1 MITSL
6 FDFLDIRTLSMV
18 VGGSML
24 VSTISMACYFFYRRT
39 YGNFKLWTLAMGGLS
54 LGFLLFSARG
64 VIPDLASIVLANCV
78 IFFSFALIFQGFKML
93 EPTTKLSGRHLAIMA
108 MLSLLVFPY
117 FTYVVPSL
125 NIRTSLVSFTGAMY
139 FSFCAKILWCGV
151 REIRFRENMLLGS
164 TLLLAVFALS
174 ALGLISSVS
183 DNMPIDFMETGA
195 YQGMALFIIALAHIA
210 FVLGLVQLN
219 SQLVEK
225 DLVEKEAHL
234 EKNQLRYHQLAEA
247 SSQGLVIASD
257 HPMRLIFASI
267 PMTEICGYTPEELVQ
282 FSADQLLKVIHP
294 DDRGKFFNNFKK
306 RLTGID
312 LSPVQQYRIFHKTKG
327 VRWVETYTSVVEY
340 EGLPA
345 VHSLFLD
352 ITRRKEAEAINAA
365 MFRVVSAVTT
375 TRNLNELFRSI
386 HHSLSAIIDVTNFFI
401 AMRDVRANTLYFP
414 YCVDIKDND
423 FSPVSF
429 NKVKNSLTGLVFSR
443 REAIL
448 MDREAL
454 KARQEKNGIIGT
466 VPVIWMGV
474 PLMIRDN
481 VIGVVAVQSYTDPDL
496 YTQRDLEVL
505 SAVSIQ
511 MALAIERKQSQEAL
525 AESERRYRYLFD
537 HAPAGICEVNFEQN
551 SFVRANEIA
560 CKFSGYTRSE
570 LMQMNP
576 FDLLTDE
583 GKKRLKDRIKRLYIG
598 YRETKNI
605 EYELVTK
612 QGKQLSV
619 AITLDF
625 VDKER
630 KLQHAL
636 VVIHDISW
644 RKKMEKDRIEAQK
657 LLAEHQKLALI
668 GQVAGKMAHDFNN
681 ILGVIMGNIELMLMD
696 NDDPDIRT
704 TLKRILDH
712 TEKGQYLTRNLIAF
726 AKNQEPRQKYFSLN
740 EKIDL
745 ALALMKKDLGGIQIK
760 RTYASDLPEILADP
774 GMIEHVLVNLLQNAV
789 HALSKTKEP
798 EIVLQTFVHESCICF
813 EIRDNG
819 CGIPEV
825 HIKDI
830 FTPSFTLKG
839 GRDVSG
845 AYAPGIKGTGYGMS
859 NIQKYVHQNKGTV
872 DVTSVQ
878 GQWTCVRIFF
888 PVIDKH
894 LTDEEKTKIAAT
906 VTRTGQRILLVEDE
920 PDISETQFRALSQPP
935 CLHQVDV
942 IDNGTKAMDLFDRNH
957 YDLVSLDYMLSGSVN
972 GMDVYRHIRST
983 NASVPVLFVSGNI
996 EFIEA
1001 IKLLMEEDPYMAHL
1015 SKPCR
1020 MKTYI
1025 EHVTQLLDG

>member
-1 MITSL
+1 MFDL
-6 FDFLDIRTLSMV
+6 FDIRTLSMV

-24 VSTISMACYFFYRRT
+24 VSTISMAYYFFYRRT
-39 YGNFKLWTLAMGGLS
+39 YGNFKLWTLAMACLS
-54 LGFLLFSARG
+54 LGFLLFSVRG
-64 VIPDLASIVLANCV
+64 FVPDLASIVIANCL
-78 IFFSFALIFQGFKML
+78 IFFSFALTFQGFRML
-93 EPTTKLSGRHLAIMA
+93 DPKKKLSGVHLSFMFI
-108 MLSLLVFPY
+108 LPLLIFPF

-125 NIRTSLVSFTGAMY
+125 NVRTSLVSLTGALH
-139 FSFCAKILWCGV
+139 FCLCAKILWNGV
-151 REIRFRENMLLGS
+151 KDIRFRENILLGA
-164 TLLLAVFALS
+164 TLILAVVALS
-174 ALGLISSVS
+174 ALGFISLIS
-183 DNMPIDFMETGA
+183 DNMPINFMETGA
-195 YQGMALFIIALAHIA
+195 YQGMALFIIAMVHIP
-210 FVLGLVQLN
+210 FVMGLMQLN
-219 SQLVEK
+219 SQMVEK
-225 DLVEKEAHL
+225 DLIEKETHL
-234 EKNQLRYHQLAEA
+234 EKNQLRYHQLVEE

-257 HPMRLIFASI
+257 HPMRLIFASF
-267 PMTEICGYTPEELVQ
+267 PMTEICGYTPDELVQ
-282 FSADQLLKVIHP
+282 FSSDQLLKMIHP

-312 LSPVQQYRIFHKTKG
+312 ISPVQQYRIFHKTKG
-327 VRWVETYTSVVEY
+327 VRWVETYTSSIEFK
-340 EGLPA
+340 GQPA
-345 VHSLFLD
+345 VHSHFLD

-375 TRNLNELFRSI
+375 TRNLSELFRSI

-401 AMRDVRANTLYFP
+401 AMRDIRANMLYFP
-414 YCVDIKDND
+414 YYVDTMDDD

-429 NKVKNSLTGLVFSR
+429 SKVRNSLTGLVFSR
-443 REAIL
+443 REPIL
-448 MDREAL
+448 MDRDAL
-454 KARQEKNGIIGT
+454 KDRKEENGIIGT
-466 VPVIWMGV
+466 VPVVWMGV
-474 PLMIRDN
+474 PLMIKDN

-496 YTQRDLEVL
+496 YTPRDLEVL

-511 MALAIERKQSQEAL
+511 MALAIERKQSQDAL
-525 AESERRYRYLFD
+525 TESERRYRYLFD
-537 HAPAGICEVNFEQN
+537 HAPAGICEVNFEEN
-551 SFVRANEIA
+551 SIVRANEIA

-570 LMQMNP
+570 LMKMNP
-576 FDLLTDE
+576 FDLLSDQS
-583 GKKRLKDRIKRLYIG
+583 KKRLKNRIERLLIG
-598 YRETKNI
+598 HRETKNI

-630 KLQHAL
+630 KLRQVL

-657 LLAEHQKLALI
+657 LLAEQQKLALI

-681 ILGVIMGNIELMLMD
+681 ILGVVMGNIELMLMD
-696 NDDPDIRT
+696 LEDPDLCN

-712 TEKGQYLTRNLIAF
+712 TEKGKYLTQNLIAF
-726 AKNQEPRQKYFSLN
+726 AKNQEPRQEYFSLN

-745 ALALMKKDLGGIQIK
+745 ALALMKKDLDGIQIK
-760 RTYASDLPEILADP
+760 RMYAPDLPEILADP
-774 GMIEHVLVNLLQNAV
+774 GMMEHVLINLLQNAI

-798 EIVLQTFVHESCICF
+798 EIALKTFLHDSRICF

-819 CGIPEV
+819 CGIPEA

-845 AYAPGIKGTGYGMS
+845 AYASGIKGTGYGMS

-888 PVIDKH
+888 PVIDKQ
-894 LTDEEKTKIAAT
+894 LSDEEKTIIAAT

-920 PDISETQFRALSQPP
+920 PDISGTQLQVLSQPP
-935 CLHQVDV
+935 CLHQVDLV
-942 IDNGTKAMDLFDRNH
+942 DNGTKAMDLFDRNN
-957 YDLVSLDYMLSGSVN
+957 YDLISLDYMLSGSVT
-972 GMDVYRHIRST
+972 GMDVFRHIRST
-983 NASVPVLFVSGNI
+983 NPSVPVLFVSGNI

-1001 IKLLMEEDPYMAHL
+1001 IKPLMEKDRYVDHL

-1025 EHVTQLLDG
+1025 EHVNQLLAG